1 MGTRKG
7 GGKGKRKVT
16 SSKKKMPA
24 KGTGRARGEPYVKFS
39 DRLTASLEEINRVI
53 QDNKATIDAI
63 QDIALELVRAAGALE
78 EIASKYAKMVDSALQ
93 TAIPIL
99 SNIPLVSD
107 TVMGVVKEIQEF
119 AQNILDVCTTAER
132 VIPNVEAGLVNAD
145 IAKLKANTG
154 DLQKMTESV
163 RKVIPAV

>member
-7 GGKGKRKVT
+7 GL
-16 SSKKKMPA
+16 SSKKRVPTGKKVPG
-24 KGTGRARGEPYVKFS
+24 KTKGRAEGEPYVRFS

-53 QDNKATIDAI
+53 QENKATIDAI

-78 EIASKYAKMVDSALQ
+78 EIASKYAKMVDSALE
-93 TAIPIL
+93 TAVPIL
-99 SNIPLVSD
+99 RNIPLVSD
-107 TVMGVVKEIQEF
+107 KVMGVVTEVQEF
-119 AQNILDVCTTAER
+119 AQGILDVCTTAER

-145 IAKLKANTG
+145 IAKLKAHTG

-163 RKVIPAV
+163 RKVIPVA